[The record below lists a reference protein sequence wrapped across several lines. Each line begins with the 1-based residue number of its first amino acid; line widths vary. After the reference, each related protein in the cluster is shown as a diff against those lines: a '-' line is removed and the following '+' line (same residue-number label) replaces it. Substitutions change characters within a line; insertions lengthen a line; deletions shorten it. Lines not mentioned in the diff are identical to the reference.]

1 MDRCYHGGEKQQCS
15 ESFIV
20 LGSPSLGSVYCNINV
35 LGLSFYDCV
44 SIKAQ
49 VTGCGDS
56 GGPSTVR
63 VILSSGLEAGLH
75 FMK

>member
-1 MDRCYHGGEKQQCS
+1 MDRCYHRGEKQQCS

-49 VTGCGDS
+49 VTGCGDG
-56 GGPSTVR
+56 GGPSTVC